1 MDAARLLLWALVFL
15 SVPASSQAPPQSLE
29 GFLAAAGELEKRQE
43 YSGAERIYVEGLKVF
58 PNQPE
63 LLKRL
68 GIIYQTELKFQESI
82 DAFRRIQQ
90 LRPNYVEVN
99 FYLGLSYFGLNQ
111 LEQAIAAFQEELK
124 VNPEY
129 RRAHYYAAVA
139 LQSLD
144 RKSEASQH
152 LETLVQADPKDT
164 KAWYQLARLH
174 RSMAMQAFK
183 QVVLLDPDSA
193 SFHALKAE
201 SYAEDE
207 KYSEAI
213 REYQEVLKKDPNFP
227 GAHFGLGEIY
237 YQTTNPEA
245 ERELHLALQEDPNQ
259 PVANYYVAEILLRAQ
274 KAAEAL
280 PLLQLAVRGD
290 PKLAMAQFQLGKC
303 YLALGDFEKA
313 LEALMKAVALDPKA
327 KETHYQLAQVY
338 GRLKSDEKRN
348 HHLAIFE
355 ELTREEKERSLRK
368 AERVLKDE
376 KR

>member
-1 MDAARLLLWALVFL
+1 MNAARLLLWALVFF
-15 SVPASSQAPPQSLE
+15 SVPAFSQAPPQSVE
-29 GFLAAAGELEKRQE
+29 GFLAAASELEKRQE
-43 YSGAERIYVEGLKVF
+43 YSGAERTYVEGLKAF

-82 DAFRRIQQ
+82 EAFRKIQE
-90 LRPNYVEVN
+90 LRPNYAEVN

-111 LEQAIAAFQEELK
+111 LEQAVAAFQEELK
-124 VNPEY
+124 INPKY
-129 RRAHYYAAVA
+129 RRAHYYAALA

-152 LETLVQADPKDT
+152 FETLVEADPKDT

-183 QVVLLDPDSA
+183 QIVLLEPDSA

-245 ERELHLALQEDPNQ
+245 EGELHRALEEDPNH
-259 PVANYYVAEILLRAQ
+259 PAANYYLAEILLRSQ

-313 LEALMKAVALDPKA
+313 LEALMKAAALDPKA

-338 GRLKSDEKRN
+338 GRLKRDEKRN

-355 ELTREEKERSLRK
+355 QLTREEKEHGLKK
-368 AERVLKDE
+368 AEKALQQE
-376 KR
+376 KQ